1 MKIWQPEGSSY
12 NDTTTVLLILN
23 LQHTNYTDLPLPN
36 QSDIRSLLEKLV
48 VVKLNGGLGTTM
60 GCEGPKSVIKVRDEL
75 TFLDITVQQIEHL
88 NKKYDTNVPLVL
100 MNSFNTDK
108 DTKNMI
114 KRYSELRV
122 EILTFNQSCFPRINR
137 ETLLTIAKDIN
148 INNDFDA

>member
-1 MKIWQPEGSSY
+1 M
-12 NDTTTVLLILN
+12 N
-23 LQHTNYTDLPLPN
+23 LQYTDYGDLPPPN
-36 QSDIRSLLEKLV
+36 PSEIKALLEKLV

-60 GCEGPKSVIKVRDEL
+60 GCTGPKSAITVRDGL
-75 TFLDITVQQIEHL
+75 TFLDITVQQIEEL

-114 KRYSELRV
+114 KRYSGLRV
-122 EILTFNQSCFPRINR
+122 EILTFSQSCSPRINR
-137 ETLLTIAKDIN
+137 ETLLTVAKDIN